1 MTTVEKEKIFMEML
15 DSYKN
20 QIYRVCWGF
29 TKNSQDVED
38 LFQEIILN
46 VWKGLDGFRKE
57 SAPSTWIYRIAVN
70 TCILWRKKSNKV
82 ESLDAVKIPETM
94 IQNEAFQTE
103 HNPKLLKL
111 RAAIQNLKKFDR
123 SLMLLVIEGF
133 SYKEIA
139 EISGITVTN
148 VGAKIN
154 RIKSKIKK
162 QLSS

>member
-1 MTTVEKEKIFMEML
+1 MTIAEKEKIFLEML

-29 TKNSQDVED
+29 TKKPQDVED

-46 VWKGLDGFRKE
+46 VWKGIDGFRKD
-57 SAPSTWIYRIAVN
+57 STLSTWVYRIAVN
-70 TCILWRKKSNKV
+70 TCILWQKKTTQV
-82 ESLDAVKIPETM
+82 ESLENIQIPENT
-94 IQNEAFQTE
+94 IENEAFQTE

-111 RAAIQNLKKFDR
+111 RAAIHNLKKFDR
-123 SLMLLVIEGF
+123 SLMLLVMEGF

-139 EISGITVTN
+139 EISGISVSN

-154 RIKSKIKK
+154 RIKTKIKK
-162 QLSS
+162 QLQ